1 MTLKVLSKSG
11 LNSLVDPTAEEVA
24 PQPDSEESIPLPDI
38 KQALQKKAMEQLAK
52 AEEEEKKENQVKINR
67 KDKDALIKV

>member
-1 MTLKVLSKSG
+1 MKNLLST
-11 LNSLVDPTAEEVA
+11 LVDPTEEPVA
-24 PQPDSEESIPLPDI
+24 PQQDSEESIPLPDI

-67 KDKDALIKV
+67 RDKDALAKV